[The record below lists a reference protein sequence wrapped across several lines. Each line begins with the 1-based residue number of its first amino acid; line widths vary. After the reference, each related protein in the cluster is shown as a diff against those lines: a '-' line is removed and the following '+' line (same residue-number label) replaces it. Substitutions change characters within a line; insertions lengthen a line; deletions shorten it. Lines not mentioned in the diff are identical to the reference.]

1 MIRGDSKEGWKYR
14 DLIIKQIDSEL
25 ELSKDQRENIISKLN
40 NAHSDELERL
50 YEAFERFGVQVILD
64 IVKSDRIQIL

>member
-1 MIRGDSKEGWKYR
+1 MIRGNAKEGWKYR
-14 DLIIKQIDSEL
+14 DLIIEQIDSEL
-25 ELSKDQRENIISKLN
+25 ELSKDQRGNIISKLN

-64 IVKSDRIQIL
+64 IARSDKI

>member
-1 MIRGDSKEGWKYR
+1 MIRGDVKEGWKYR
-14 DLIIKQIDSEL
+14 DLIINQIDDEL
-25 ELSKDQRENIISKLN
+25 ELSKEQRENIISKLN

-64 IVKSDRIQIL
+64 IVKPEKI